1 MKPVNVLLLILIS
14 CLLTSCSSKIKNDSR
29 DDIRDEESQ
38 YFEVGKMFFK
48 YNNDKNTVEL
58 TAFGYGQIEYFK
70 VPSTVKY
77 ESKTYTVN
85 SIGSLFAQHSDITN
99 LVLVC
104 LPTSIKTIE
113 SKAFWG
119 SPNLCAL
126 FPYEEDC
133 LISDEMSPSEILSII
148 DLKDSLVLDE
158 EYHVFARVDN
168 SKLEDEEVSE
178 LEDEDVSELED
189 EEIGIPDSD
198 EESIYL
204 CEEGMFS
211 IPESVVK
218 IGSGAFAFC
227 ENMKSIKFPDNLE
240 IIESEVCYG
249 NSNLDEIY
257 TNNARIISSRAF
269 AESGCFYVSFEDNC
283 KEIQD
288 EAFMNCKNLDGLYF
302 GSNVETIGKKA
313 FQGCSNLK
321 HVNLNEGLRKIYHS
335 TFFGCNNLSTVN
347 VPSTAKI
354 EIDENKPSQTQYVG
368 SDNVKDYYTRID
380 KLNLRDNGSQQNTT
394 PTPKKNKIDSRFI
407 GGWTYAQT
415 EPMSSSLSQ
424 GGYGYID
431 YYMIMHFDIKSDNTA
446 YFASYAMPIYRA
458 TGKRAGRNE
467 VIREQSFIDIINNGD
482 NSILLVPHDHC
493 KAVDMWLINVRGRK
507 MVVMP
512 GGKNSTYSEAVF
524 TKD

>member
-1 MKPVNVLLLILIS
+1 MI
-14 CLLTSCSSKIKNDSR
+14 SCSSKIKKDSS
-29 DDIRDEESQ
+29 DDIREDESL
-38 YFEVGKMFFK
+38 YFNVGDLYFK
-48 YNNDKNTVEL
+48 SNYDKTEVEL
-58 TAFGYGQIEYFK
+58 DGIANRQIEYLK
-70 VPSTVKY
+70 VPSAVKY
-77 ESKTYTVN
+77 ESKTYSIT
-85 SIGSLFAQHSDITN
+85 SIGPSLVARCGIN
-99 LVLVC
+99 LVLVS
-104 LPTSIKTIE
+104 LPSTLKTIE
-113 SKAFWG
+113 PKAFEG
-119 SPNLCAL
+119 SHNLCAV

-133 LISDEMSPSEILSII
+133 LVSDEMSKSEILSII
-148 DLKDSLVLDE
+148 NLKDSIVLDE

-189 EEIGIPDSD
+189 EEIGIPDSE

-394 PTPKKNKIDSRFI
+394 PTPQQNTTPTPRKDKLDRRFL
-407 GGWTYAQT
+407 GSWTSVT
-415 EPMSSSLSQ
+415 VKPISSSLSQ

-431 YYMIMHFDIKSDNTA
+431 YYMAYHLDINSDNTA
-446 YFASYAMPIYRA
+446 YCGIYSMPIYRT
-458 TGKRAGRNE
+458 TGQRAGRNKLLK
-467 VIREQSFIDIINNGD
+467 EQSFIYVMNNGE

-493 KAVDMWLINVRGRK
+493 KVAEMWLVNIKGEK
-507 MVVMP
+507 MAVMP
-512 GGKNSTYSEAVF
+512 GDGSTF
-524 TKD
+524 TTFFLTKD